1 MTASTTTAPPNPLT
15 QPPASYRFEGTM
27 TALTSITHFGE
38 SVGGTEQVLRR
49 EKVAL
54 PDGDYADVPIISG
67 NSWRGQLRDCGMR
80 AMLDELARALGR
92 DTITLSP
99 QAFYLLFSGGSLTKD
114 AGRGVDIGQA
124 RNLRALV
131 PLLGVFGGAVGRQ
144 IMEGKLAVGKI
155 IPVCAETR
163 HLLPDA
169 LVDHP
174 HAVISVYERTSME
187 HYTRMDDAKRESLAG
202 RYLPVPDQVLLEAPS
217 VRKVTNKRTGEVE
230 EIADKPGAA
239 QQMRYGFETITAGTV
254 FSCGLSLRSVTPLE
268 FEAFLMA
275 LAEWSREPVIG
286 GRSGSGMGRVRL
298 AFPGWVE
305 ANPLLRR
312 EADATSVG
320 APFGALYREHL
331 ARNGGAIVQ
340 ALEAIG

>member
-1 MTASTTTAPPNPLT
+1 MTAETTSIALPV
-15 QPPASYRFEGTM
+15 ASYRFEGTM
-27 TALTSITHFGE
+27 TALTSITHFGD

-54 PDGDYADVPIISG
+54 PDGDYAEVPIISG

-92 DTITLSP
+92 DSITLSP

-114 AGRGVDIGQA
+114 NGRGVDIGQA

-155 IPVCAETR
+155 IPVCVETQ
-163 HLLPDA
+163 HLLPDE
-169 LVDHP
+169 LTTHP
-174 HAVISVYERTSME
+174 HAAISVYERISME

-202 RYLPVPDQVLLEAPS
+202 RFLPAPEQTLLEAPS

-254 FSCGLSLRSVTPLE
+254 FSCGITLRAVTPLE

-298 AFPGWVE
+298 EFPGWVE
-305 ANPLLRR
+305 ANPLLRQ
-312 EADATSVG
+312 ASDATAVSQ
-320 APFGALYREHL
+320 PFGALYRDHL
-331 ARNGGAIVQ
+331 ARNSAAIVQ